1 MRKEPVTR
9 TLSSPLSSKA
19 ASMASPIVGNT
30 PSTLPCLRTV
40 SASSPHG
47 SALGESGC
55 VTYIAEH
62 MGANSDTTPSASLSL
77 SIPITRTTLP

>member
-9 TLSSPLSSKA
+9 TLSSPLPSSA
-19 ASMASPIVGNT
+19 ASMASPIVRNT

-40 SASSPHG
+40 SARFPQG
-47 SALGESGC
+47 SALGESGW

-62 MGANSDTTPSASLSL
+62 MGASSDTTPSASLSF
-77 SIPITRTTLP
+77 SMPITSTTLP